1 MCFNQKGVPKVSV
14 LIPCYQHEAYIV
26 DTLHSVLSQTM
37 TDFEILIADDSSKD
51 CSAARIQSVTDERMK
66 SYFFVKNQGTVRTLN
81 FLLQRARGEYIAT
94 LGSDDLFHPEKLARQ
109 CAVLDAEPDIGAV
122 FSWADMVDE
131 NGEQYQP
138 DDSIFSEVFSEP
150 NRSQAG
156 WIRRFYEAGNRLC
169 HSSALVRKSVYD
181 ALGGYDTAY
190 RQLHDLE
197 YWTRLICMTKICV
210 LPERLVFYRR
220 ERNPIAA
227 VSSPTQKNNLRLANE
242 TYFLFR
248 EFFERM
254 PAALFQEAFED
265 RLRGERENKTPEE
278 INTQT
283 AEKFFVL
290 YDFPLTGISN
300 HQPAFEYLMD
310 HRHDEG
316 LLETLENDF
325 GFSMNDFYDITAE
338 KFTIY

>member
-150 NRSQAG
+150 IGFAIPAR
-156 WIRRFYEAGNRLC
+156 WCVKVFMMHWVDMIRRIVSCMILSIGPG
-169 HSSALVRKSVYD
+169 SSA
-181 ALGGYDTAY
+181 
-190 RQLHDLE
+190 
-197 YWTRLICMTKICV
+197 
-210 LPERLVFYRR
+210 
-220 ERNPIAA
+220 
-227 VSSPTQKNNLRLANE
+227 
-242 TYFLFR
+242 
-248 EFFERM
+248 
-254 PAALFQEAFED
+254 
-265 RLRGERENKTPEE
+265 
-278 INTQT
+278 
-283 AEKFFVL
+283 
-290 YDFPLTGISN
+290 
-300 HQPAFEYLMD
+300 
-310 HRHDEG
+310 
-316 LLETLENDF
+316 
-325 GFSMNDFYDITAE
+325 
-338 KFTIY
+338 